1 MSIITN
7 LLSVVLSCS
16 IGCLSFS
23 AAYPLEL
30 VASDHD
36 NIAYLYDNII
46 LIKSKDLVSDEKPFH
61 VFDIY
66 DAFYGI
72 TTTTTTTTTMTSTE
86 TTTTI
91 DVPDITTE
99 TSAVQTTT
107 SIAPTTSTSNS
118 STTTTITMTSP
129 EITTTVN
136 VSDVTTKT
144 SAVQTTASTAP
155 TTSTSTSTSTSSTTK
170 TTTTT
175 TVTKTT
181 TTTTSTTTATTTIT
195 TTTAPISTD
204 PAVPTTSTI
213 TPNFP
218 NGVYLRGID
227 VSEHQGMINW
237 TSVKESGLADFAI
250 IRAGYG
256 RELYQVDK
264 YFHYNMQN
272 AQANGIDVGIYWY
285 SYASTPA
292 EALMEAQTCYEI
304 IKDYSFTYPVY
315 YDVEERRITDN
326 LSTAEVS
333 ALFDAFCSFF
343 EEKGYYVGAY
353 SYANLLQTKIYR
365 NVLEKYDVWAAQYDS
380 QLSAYNGHYGIWQY
394 SSKGAVDGING
405 NVDMNYCYKDY
416 PALIGKNPS
425 TGGDRPIVPT
435 VTTQTDSSGVPV
447 QTTTTVSFISSPQSC
462 GIDISAENGDIDWN
476 SAAASGEF
484 SFIMLKAGEGGA
496 VPQKDEYFERNFNTI
511 KEAGIPCGVYWKA
524 KSTTVE
530 GICAEAVEFYNI
542 VKGRQFEY
550 PMFLDLTDESIT
562 QAGLSASQLWELI
575 DNFCL
580 YLENRDCY
588 VGIRGSEQFLQT
600 SVDPAIFTKYDV
612 WLDSDI
618 PFTPTFEYGYG
629 MMYVG
634 SINVNGINGMVNA
647 NSANKNYI
655 TIMKRNHL
663 NGF

>member
-1 MSIITN
+1 
-7 LLSVVLSCS
+7 
-16 IGCLSFS
+16 
-23 AAYPLEL
+23 
-30 VASDHD
+30 
-36 NIAYLYDNII
+36 
-46 LIKSKDLVSDEKPFH
+46 
-61 VFDIY
+61 
-66 DAFYGI
+66 
-72 TTTTTTTTTMTSTE
+72 
-86 TTTTI
+86 
-91 DVPDITTE
+91 
-99 TSAVQTTT
+99 
-107 SIAPTTSTSNS
+107 
-118 STTTTITMTSP
+118 
-129 EITTTVN
+129 
-136 VSDVTTKT
+136 
-144 SAVQTTASTAP
+144 
-155 TTSTSTSTSTSSTTK
+155 
-170 TTTTT
+170 
-175 TVTKTT
+175 
-181 TTTTSTTTATTTIT
+181 
-195 TTTAPISTD
+195 
-204 PAVPTTSTI
+204 
-213 TPNFP
+213 
-218 NGVYLRGID
+218 
-227 VSEHQGMINW
+227 MINW

-256 RELYQVDK
+256 RELYQIDK

-285 SYASTPA
+285 SYASTPE

-326 LSTAEVS
+326 LTTAEVS
-333 ALFDAFCSFF
+333 ALFDVFCSFF
-343 EEKGYYVGAY
+343 EDKGYYVGAY

-365 NVLEKYDVWAAQYDS
+365 SVLEKYDVWAAQYDS

-394 SSKGAVDGING
+394 SSQGAVDGING

-425 TGGDRPIVPT
+425 AGGDRPIIPP
-435 VTTQTDSSGVPV
+435 VTTQTDSSGIPV

-484 SFIMLKAGEGGA
+484 SFIMLKAGEGGEI
-496 VPQKDEYFERNFNTI
+496 PQKDEYFEKNFNSV
-511 KEAGIPCGVYWKA
+511 KEAEIPCGVYRKA

-530 GICAEAVEFYNI
+530 GIRAEAVEFYNI

-634 SINVNGINGMVNA
+634 NINVNGINGTVNV